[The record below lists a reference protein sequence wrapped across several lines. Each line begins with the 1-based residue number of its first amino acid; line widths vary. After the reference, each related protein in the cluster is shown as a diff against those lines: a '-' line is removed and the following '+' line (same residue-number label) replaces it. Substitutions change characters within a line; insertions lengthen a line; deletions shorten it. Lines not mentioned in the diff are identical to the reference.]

1 MVSSN
6 TSLLPAMTK
15 AKEIGEEKV
24 IIVISSLMVWNKT
37 PKKWKPR
44 GTPDPVEKNAEEG
57 EEGEEEEAKEE
68 EEPPKEEE
76 DGEGSKKGDE
86 EAD

>member
-1 MVSSN
+1 
-6 TSLLPAMTK
+6 MTK

-44 GTPDPVEKNAEEG
+44 GTPDPVEKNPDEEG
-57 EEGEEEEAKEE
+57 EEAEEEPKEEE

-76 DGEGSKKGDE
+76 AEGS
-86 EAD
+86 